1 MHLVVLFVDL
11 IVCLHH
17 KQVVSAILGLG
28 AIAVAAPLAQK
39 SSCVYTCGSVCY
51 WQNDIDAALNQG
63 YQDLQ
68 DDNSPGTKPAANS
81 ASALQTWLT
90 ISLGN
95 YPHQYNDYEGFKFPT
110 SAPWYEF
117 PILSSFK
124 VYTGGSPGADRV
136 IFDGNGNFDSLITHT
151 GASGN
156 NFVACKK
163 N

>member
-1 MHLVVLFVDL
+1 MLSFKV
-11 IVCLHH
+11 IAA
-17 KQVVSAILGLG
+17 VVSLLTAS
-28 AIAVAAPLAQK
+28 ASAAAVPLEARA
-39 SSCVYTCGSVCY
+39 SCVYTCGSVCY
-51 WQNDIDAALNQG
+51 WQTDIDDALAKG
-63 YQDLQ
+63 Y
-68 DDNSPGTKPAANS
+68 
-81 ASALQTWLT
+81 
-90 ISLGN
+90 SLYSSGDAEDS

-110 SAPWYEF
+110 GSPWYEF

-136 IFDGNGNFDSLITHT
+136 IFDSQGNFDSLITHT